1 MITKK
6 LTITLI
12 SISLLSIIIT
22 GKIPV
27 NQIIS
32 KSVDEL
38 SIDELI
44 DQKSEKLE
52 SKEHLITL
60 FVHGTVIPVP
70 SFSALDYSFNKFTP
84 KASSC
89 YQKYLNYLRDEIYGI
104 CQPGRGLGLKKIN
117 LEEEKNKKN
126 DINYLYVKSYEQ
138 MLEKVDPNENQKKSF
153 YTFGWNGRLD
163 QKKRVQAAEELY
175 KSLVT
180 ELEKIKK
187 ENPNQKI
194 VFEVVAHSHGGNVV
208 LNLGLAEQKFK
219 KNLLIDKTTLLGTP
233 IQNETKDFVHS
244 DVFKKIYNF
253 YSKGDMI
260 QVIDVISTSAK
271 SRRKIKTDQPSSKVV
286 HVQLRAGKLNP
297 RHTELW
303 LWGERAPIIFR
314 KDISFYPYPV
324 ATYVP
329 IITSYIEKN
338 LPEAKK
344 LKLNIEKHKNSLD
357 FNFFDK
363 FLTQTNSSIQEKSNH
378 IYALA
383 DLEQLRNQVKQ
394 KIL

>member
-38 SIDELI
+38 T
-44 DQKSEKLE
+44 DQKSKKLE
-52 SKEHLITL
+52 SQEHLITL
-60 FVHGTVIPVP
+60 FVHGTVLPVP
-70 SFSALDYSFNKFTP
+70 SFSALNHSFNKYTP

-89 YQKYLNYLRDEIYGI
+89 YQKYLNYLRDEVYAI
-104 CQPGRGLGLKKIN
+104 CQPSQGFGLKKIN

-126 DINYLYVKSYEQ
+126 DINYLYVKSYEKI
-138 MLEKVDPNENQKKSF
+138 LEKVDQNKNQKKSF

-163 QKKRVQAAEELY
+163 HEKRVQAAEELY
-175 KSLVT
+175 KNLVT

-187 ENPNQKI
+187 ENPHQKI
-194 VFEVVAHSHGGNVV
+194 ILEVIAHSHGGNVV
-208 LNLGLAEQKFK
+208 LNLGQAEQKFK
-219 KNLLIDKTTLLGTP
+219 RNLLIDKTTLLGTP
-233 IQNETKDFVHS
+233 IQNETKNFVHS
-244 DVFKKIYNF
+244 DVFKKVYNF

-271 SRRKIKTDQPSSKVV
+271 SRRKIKTELPSSKVV

-314 KDISFYPYPV
+314 KDISFYPYPI